1 MSEFTPINT
10 QEEFDAAIKAR
21 LAREKEKYAGYDQL
35 KARVEE
41 LETENGVL
49 KSAAEANK
57 TSTSDLEKQIAELQG
72 QVKTYEGKDLR
83 LRVAVA
89 NGLPIELADRLAGD
103 DEEAIKADAERLASF
118 MKPTEPT
125 PPMASTEPNVS
136 KDANNNRE
144 LFRGMVQNLGLED

>member
-1 MSEFTPINT
+1 MSGFTPINT
-10 QEEFDAAIKAR
+10 QEEFDTAIKAR

-57 TSTSDLEKQIAELQG
+57 TSTADFEKQIAELQG

-103 DEEAIKADAERLASF
+103 DEEAIKDDAERLASF

-125 PPMASTEPNVS
+125 PPMKSTEPNLDN
-136 KDANNNRE
+136 KNAGIKEMLNNLNIKGE
-144 LFRGMVQNLGLED
+144 

>member
-1 MSEFTPINT
+1 MSEFTPITT
-10 QEEFDAAIKAR
+10 QEEFDTAIKAR

-57 TSTSDLEKQIAELQG
+57 TSAADFEKQIAELQG

-83 LRVAVA
+83 LRAAVA

-103 DEEAIKADAERLASF
+103 DEEAITADAKRLASF
-118 MKPTEPT
+118 MKPAEPK
-125 PPMASTEPNVS
+125 PPMKSTEPNLDN
-136 KDANNNRE
+136 KNAGIKEMLNNLNIKGE
-144 LFRGMVQNLGLED
+144 